1 MSPHGSQYK
10 RNADLPATAARAGR
24 LTTVPAVGLPLD
36 VVTPAIILV
45 RALAS
50 HEVLAS
56 LMGAAASMLLAHAE
70 PTRAVGLVSA
80 PAAAVDTRVPT
91 ACFTSSKEHLI
102 LTRQKICG
110 PRQGVPIITA

>member
-45 RALAS
+45 RALAG

-80 PAAAVDTRVPT
+80 AAAVDARVPT